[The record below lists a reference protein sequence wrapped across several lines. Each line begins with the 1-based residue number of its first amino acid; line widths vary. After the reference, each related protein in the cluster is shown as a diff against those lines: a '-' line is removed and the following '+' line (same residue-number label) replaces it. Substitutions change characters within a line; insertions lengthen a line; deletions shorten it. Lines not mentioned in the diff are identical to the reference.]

1 VALTV
6 AGEYWTVLIEPEV
19 AGASIALIG
28 NFNPAIMSPDWF
40 VRHGLINEGAI
51 VRNDPEAIV
60 HPQLAQ
66 FKLDWCQVVVEPNRF
81 SISGTKDPLGEL
93 ADLTAKTF
101 GELLAHTPVRQLGIN
116 RQVHFRVASVD
127 VRDAVGFR
135 LAPPDAWGD
144 WGPFIKARSDAKRGG
159 MRSLTMEQRVFDHER
174 TGFIAATV
182 QPSNLLPRGLG
193 IFVQVNDHHD
203 MSEADVAAGA
213 RAAVTLIQSNF
224 DRSRANADKIID
236 HIMRLAHEAAAQ
248 NN

>member
-1 VALTV
+1 
-6 AGEYWTVLIEPEV
+6 VLIEPEI
-19 AGASIALIG
+19 AGASIVLIG

-40 VRHGLINEGAI
+40 VRQGLIREGAI
-51 VRNDPEAIV
+51 DRHDPEAIV
-60 HPQLAQ
+60 HQQLAQ

-81 SISGTKDPLGEL
+81 SISGTKDPLVEL
-93 ADLTAKTF
+93 ADLTTKTF
-101 GELLAHTPVRQLGIN
+101 GEFLPHTPVRQLGIN

-135 LAPPDAWGD
+135 LAPPDTWGD
-144 WGPFIKARSDAKRGG
+144 WGASIKARSEARRGG
-159 MRSLTMEQRVFDHER
+159 MRSLTMEQRVFDHDR

-203 MSEADVAAGA
+203 LSEADAAAGA
-213 RAAVTLIQSNF
+213 RAAVTLIQTNF
-224 DRSRANADKIID
+224 DQSRANADKIVNNV
-236 HIMRLAHEAAAQ
+236 MRLANETAAQ